1 MSEKTKK
8 EWADLEKQTQHPRQ
22 VGGSGTIPRGQDFE
36 NDHIASS
43 AWIQAVSFHGVWS
56 LLPTP
61 LSKLWL
67 QLFPG
72 RGEASHPS
80 LLKLSSLLG
89 LPRWLSGKE
98 PTCQAGDSGSLD
110 QEDPLE
116 EEMAT
121 HSSILA

>member
-1 MSEKTKK
+1 MTT
-8 EWADLEKQTQHPRQ
+8 LPPQ
-22 VGGSGTIPRGQDFE
+22 RGFRLS
-36 NDHIASS
+36 ASS
-43 AWIQAVSFHGVWS
+43 VWS

-89 LPRWLSGKE
+89 LPTWLSGKK
-98 PTCQAGDSGSLD
+98 PLSQAGDCGSLD